1 MLGDGIWYEVQRKLR
16 QPEGLNAR
24 GLRLGG
30 VGVWRLR
37 MMSFVFFLIFHG
49 KAWFRACRLVL
60 MRNGACDEEV
70 LFFLGYNCLRVE
82 LIWGRG
88 FSPITKDR
96 CLET

>member
-1 MLGDGIWYEVQRKLR
+1 MGI
-16 QPEGLNAR
+16 G
-24 GLRLGG
+24 
-30 VGVWRLR
+30 
-37 MMSFVFFLIFHG
+37 SFLLLFHG
-49 KAWFRACRLVL
+49 KAWFRGCRLVL

-70 LFFLGYNCLRVE
+70 LFFFGYICLRVE